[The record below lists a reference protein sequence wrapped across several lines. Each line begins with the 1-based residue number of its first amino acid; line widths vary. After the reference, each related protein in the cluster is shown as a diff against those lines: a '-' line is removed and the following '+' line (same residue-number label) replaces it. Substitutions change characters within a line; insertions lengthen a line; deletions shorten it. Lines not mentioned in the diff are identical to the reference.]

1 MVASSTGP
9 ARGLLYPRP
18 DARHFA
24 HARLLPAE
32 DLRPWVE
39 HFWAVRWDLREQPPF
54 LQQNLTHPSVHW
66 TFQDGTSRIAGV
78 HSGRFS
84 LLLEGLGGVFG
95 IKFRPGGFFRFVKTP
110 VSALTERTMAPAPL
124 LGPEALALEAAIL
137 ATDVTR
143 DANAERV
150 ALAEAFLRA
159 RLPAADPNVA
169 GVQGMVTRILED
181 RAVTKV
187 EDLLTPGG
195 PGLRTVQRLFR
206 RYVGVS
212 PKWVIQRY
220 RLHEA
225 AERLKEVP
233 PPELAT
239 LALELGYFDQAHF
252 IRDFRRVVGCP
263 PAEYARRAPGP
274 VTPARRASE

>member
-1 MVASSTGP
+1 MESNAGKP
-9 ARGLLYPRP
+9 RGLLHPRP
-18 DARHFA
+18 DPRHFE
-24 HARLLPAE
+24 HVRVLPSE

-39 HFWAVRWDLREQPPF
+39 HFWAVRWDLRGQPPVHPQT
-54 LQQNLTHPSVHW
+54 LPHPSVHW
-66 TFQDGTSRIAGV
+66 AFQDGTSRVGGV
-78 HSGRFS
+78 HRGRFS
-84 LLLEGLGGVFG
+84 ITLEGLGGVFA
-95 IKFRPGGFFRFVKTP
+95 IKFRPGGFFPFVGTS
-110 VSALTERTMAPAPL
+110 VSALTQRTVPPAPL
-124 LGPEALALEAAIL
+124 LGPRARELEAAIL

-143 DANAERV
+143 DADAERI

-159 RLPAADPNVA
+159 HRPAPDPNVA
-169 GVQGMVTRILED
+169 WVQERVTRILED

-195 PGLRTVQRLFR
+195 PGLRTLQRLFN

-225 AERLKEVP
+225 AERLRGTP
-233 PPELAT
+233 PPELAR

-252 IRDFRRVVGCP
+252 IRDFRRVVGHT
-263 PAEYARRAPGP
+263 PAGYARQA
-274 VTPARRASE
+274 ARR

>member
-1 MVASSTGP
+1 MAESNAGSP
-9 ARGLLYPRP
+9 RGLLYPRP
-18 DARHFA
+18 DARHFD
-24 HARLLPAE
+24 HARLLPSE

-39 HFWAVRWDLREQPPF
+39 HFWAVRWDLRGRPPY
-54 LQQNLTHPSVHW
+54 LQQNLSHPSIHW
-66 TFQDGTSRIAGV
+66 GFEHGTSRIHGV
-78 HSGRFS
+78 PHGRFS
-84 LLLEGLGGVFG
+84 VLLEGLGGVFA
-95 IKFRPGGFFRFVKTP
+95 IKFRPGGFFPFVGTP
-110 VSALTERTMAPAPL
+110 VSTLTQRTVDAAAL
-124 LGPEALALEAAIL
+124 LGPEALALQEAIL

-143 DANAERV
+143 DADRERA
-150 ALAEAFLRA
+150 ALAETFLRS
-159 RLPAADPNVA
+159 RLPAPDANVA
-169 GVQGMVTRILED
+169 RVQALVTRILED

-187 EDLLTPGG
+187 EDLVTPGG
-195 PGLRTVQRLFR
+195 PHLRTLQRLFR

-225 AERLKEVP
+225 AERLREATP
-233 PPELAT
+233 PDLAT

-274 VTPARRASE
+274 VPEARRT

>member
-1 MVASSTGP
+1 MESNAGSP
-9 ARGLLYPRP
+9 RGLLYPRP
-18 DARHFA
+18 DPRHFESLRA
-24 HARLLPAE
+24 LASE

-54 LQQNLTHPSVHW
+54 LQQNLPHPAVHW
-66 TFQDGTSRIAGV
+66 VFQDGTSRIGGA

-84 LLLEGLGGVFG
+84 ILLQGLGGVFG
-95 IKFRPGGFFRFVKTP
+95 IKFRPGGFFPFLKAP
-110 VSALTERTMAPAPL
+110 VSVLTGRTVAPDRL
-124 LGPEALALEAAIL
+124 LGRKARELEEAIL
-137 ATDVTR
+137 ATNVTL
-143 DANAERV
+143 DADRERI
-150 ALAEAFLRA
+150 ALAESFLRA
-159 RLPAADPNVA
+159 RRPAVDPNVERVW
-169 GVQGMVTRILED
+169 GLVTRIQQD

-195 PGLRTVQRLFR
+195 PGLRTLQRLFN

-225 AERLKEVP
+225 AERLRETP
-233 PPELAT
+233 PPDLAG

-274 VTPARRASE
+274 IPPAPRAP